1 MNKTLLK
8 ELKKATNYTYTE
20 NGGLTHKSTLN
31 KCYDLFA
38 FGGASR
44 GKSEED
50 ILDMFYDA
58 LREDKLLAMKLLFY
72 IRDVRGGLG
81 ERRTFRIILKSLAN
95 SHPYLIEK
103 NIDLISFYGRYDD
116 LLVLFDT
123 KCEDKMINLIAK
135 TLIDDCRTNQPTL
148 LAKWLPSENAS
159 SSDSRRLARKLAKKL
174 SLTNREYRKTLSSIR
189 NKIKIVENLLS
200 EKRYNE
206 IEFDKL
212 PSKAGLKYRDAFLR
226 HEELCTRY
234 VEFIDNK
241 NSKINAKTLYP
252 YDIVRNVWKCGYF
265 YDSSKRRVL
274 DKYWKAL
281 PDYFEGKPCSILPVV
296 DNSGSMTWN
305 ENGGVIPIDVAVS
318 LGIYCAERNV
328 GDFHNHYISFSRTPK
343 LVEIKGNDIVGK
355 AYSAVKN
362 ILYEE
367 TNIEAVFDLIL
378 NTLKKNN
385 LSEEYLPKHIVI
397 ISDMEFD
404 EGTNCNDSETLMEC
418 IRKQWKKEGYTMP
431 SLVYWNVC
439 SRRNNISDLGADNIT
454 YVSGCT
460 PMIFK
465 SVMSGKNG
473 MDLML
478 DILNSDRYSS
488 IRV

>member
-44 GKSEED
+44 GKGEED

-148 LAKWLPSENAS
+148 LTKWLPSENAS

-200 EKRYNE
+200 EKKYNE

-252 YDIVRNVWKCGYF
+252 YDIIRNVWNCETHERK
-265 YDSSKRRVL
+265 VL
-274 DKYWKAL
+274 DKYWKNL
-281 PDYFEGKPCSILPVV
+281 PDYFDGKPCSILPVI

-305 ENGGVIPIDVAVS
+305 LNGGVIPIDVAVS
-318 LGIYCAERNV
+318 LGIYCAERNL

-343 LVEIKGNDIVGK
+343 LVEIKGNNIVEK
-355 AYSAVKN
+355 TLSAVKN
-362 ILYEE
+362 VLYEN

-378 NTLKKNN
+378 KTLKKSN

-404 EGTNCNDSETLMEC
+404 EGTRCNDSVTLMER
-418 IRKQWKKEGYTMP
+418 IRKEWAKEGYTMP
-431 SLVYWNVC
+431 NLVYWNVC

-465 SVMSGKNG
+465 SIMSGKNG

-478 DILNSDRYSS
+478 DTLNSDRYSS

>member
-1 MNKTLLK
+1 M
-8 ELKKATNYTYTE
+8 
-20 NGGLTHKSTLN
+20 
-31 KCYDLFA
+31 
-38 FGGASR
+38 
-44 GKSEED
+44 
-50 ILDMFYDA
+50 
-58 LREDKLLAMKLLFY
+58 
-72 IRDVRGGLG
+72 
-81 ERRTFRIILKSLAN
+81 
-95 SHPYLIEK
+95 
-103 NIDLISFYGRYDD
+103 ID
-116 LLVLFDT
+116 
-123 KCEDKMINLIAK
+123 LIAK
-135 TLIDDCRTNQPTL
+135 TLIDDCKTNQPTL

-200 EKRYNE
+200 EKKYNE

-252 YDIVRNVWKCGYF
+252 YDIIRNVWNCETHERK
-265 YDSSKRRVL
+265 VL
-274 DKYWKAL
+274 DKYWKNL
-281 PDYFEGKPCSILPVV
+281 PDYFDGKPCSILPVI

-305 ENGGVIPIDVAVS
+305 LNGGVIPIDVAVS
-318 LGIYCAERNV
+318 LGIYCAERNL

-343 LVEIKGNDIVGK
+343 LVEIKGNNIVEK
-355 AYSAVKN
+355 TLSAVKN
-362 ILYEE
+362 VLYEN

-378 NTLKKNN
+378 KTLKKSD
-385 LSEEYLPKHIVI
+385 LSEECLPKHIVI

-404 EGTNCNDSETLMEC
+404 EGTRCNDSVTLMER
-418 IRKQWKKEGYTMP
+418 IRKEWAKEGYTMP
-431 SLVYWNVC
+431 NLVYWNVC

-465 SVMSGKNG
+465 SIMSGKNG

-478 DILNSDRYSS
+478 DTLNSDRYSS

>member
-44 GKSEED
+44 GKGEED

-123 KCEDKMINLIAK
+123 KCEDKMIDLIAK

-200 EKRYNE
+200 EKKYNE

-226 HEELCTRY
+226 HEELCARY

-252 YDIVRNVWKCGYF
+252 YDIIRNVWNCETHERK
-265 YDSSKRRVL
+265 VL
-274 DKYWKAL
+274 DKYWKNL
-281 PDYFEGKPCSILPVV
+281 PDYFDGKPCSILPVI

-305 ENGGVIPIDVAVS
+305 LNGGVIPIDVAVS
-318 LGIYCAERNV
+318 LGIYCAERNL

-343 LVEIKGNDIVGK
+343 LVEIKGNNIVEK
-355 AYSAVKN
+355 ALSAVKN
-362 ILYEE
+362 VLYEN

-378 NTLKKNN
+378 KTLKKSD
-385 LSEEYLPKHIVI
+385 LSEECLPKHIVI

-404 EGTNCNDSETLMEC
+404 EGTRCNDSVTLMER
-418 IRKQWKKEGYTMP
+418 IRKEWAKEGYTMP
-431 SLVYWNVC
+431 NLVYWNVC
-439 SRRNNISDLGADNIT
+439 SRKNNISDLGADNIT

-465 SVMSGKNG
+465 SIMSGKNG

-478 DILNSDRYSS
+478 DTLNSDRYSS

>member
-8 ELKKATNYTYTE
+8 ESKKATNYTYTE

-44 GKSEED
+44 GKGEED

-116 LLVLFDT
+116 FLVLFDT
-123 KCEDKMINLIAK
+123 KCEDKMIDLIAK

-200 EKRYNE
+200 EKKYNE

-252 YDIVRNVWKCGYF
+252 YDIIRNVWNCETHERK
-265 YDSSKRRVL
+265 VL
-274 DKYWKAL
+274 DKYWKNL
-281 PDYFEGKPCSILPVV
+281 PDYFDGKPCSILPVI

-305 ENGGVIPIDVAVS
+305 LNGGVIPIDIAVS
-318 LGIYCAERNV
+318 LGIYCAERNL

-343 LVEIKGNDIVGK
+343 LVEIKGNNIVEK
-355 AYSAVKN
+355 TLSAVKN
-362 ILYEE
+362 VLYEN

-378 NTLKKNN
+378 KTLKKSD
-385 LSEEYLPKHIVI
+385 LSKECLPKHIVI

-404 EGTNCNDSETLMEC
+404 EGTRCNDSVTLMER
-418 IRKQWKKEGYTMP
+418 IRKEWAKEGYTMP
-431 SLVYWNVC
+431 NLVYWNVC
-439 SRRNNISDLGADNIT
+439 SRKNNISDLGADNIT

-465 SVMSGKNG
+465 SIMSGKNG

-478 DILNSDRYSS
+478 DTLNSDRYSS

>member
-44 GKSEED
+44 GKGEED

-103 NIDLISFYGRYDD
+103 NIDLIPFYGRYDD

-189 NKIKIVENLLS
+189 NKIKIVENSLS
-200 EKRYNE
+200 EKKYNE

-234 VEFIDNK
+234 AEFIDNK

-252 YDIVRNVWKCGYF
+252 YDIIRNVWNCETHERK
-265 YDSSKRRVL
+265 VL
-274 DKYWKAL
+274 DKYWKNL
-281 PDYFEGKPCSILPVV
+281 PDYFDGKPCSILPVI

-305 ENGGVIPIDVAVS
+305 LNGGVIPIDVAVS
-318 LGIYCAERNV
+318 LGIYCAERNL

-343 LVEIKGNDIVGK
+343 LVEIKGNNIVEK
-355 AYSAVKN
+355 TLSAVKN
-362 ILYEE
+362 VLYEN

-378 NTLKKNN
+378 KTLKKSD
-385 LSEEYLPKHIVI
+385 LSEECLPKHIVI

-404 EGTNCNDSETLMEC
+404 EGTRCNDSVTLMER
-418 IRKQWKKEGYTMP
+418 IRKEWAKEGYTMP
-431 SLVYWNVC
+431 NLVYWNVC

-465 SVMSGKNG
+465 SIMSGKNG

-478 DILNSDRYSS
+478 DTLNSDRYSS

>member
-44 GKSEED
+44 GKGEED

-200 EKRYNE
+200 EKKYNK

-226 HEELCTRY
+226 HEELCARY

-252 YDIVRNVWKCGYF
+252 YDIIRNVWNCETHERK
-265 YDSSKRRVL
+265 VL
-274 DKYWKAL
+274 DKYWKNL
-281 PDYFEGKPCSILPVV
+281 PDYFDGKPCSILPVI

-305 ENGGVIPIDVAVS
+305 LNGGVIPIDVAVS
-318 LGIYCAERNV
+318 LGIYCAERNL

-343 LVEIKGNDIVGK
+343 LVEIKGNNIVEK
-355 AYSAVKN
+355 TLSAVKN
-362 ILYEE
+362 VLYEN

-378 NTLKKNN
+378 KTLKKSD
-385 LSEEYLPKHIVI
+385 LSEECLPKHIVI

-404 EGTNCNDSETLMEC
+404 EGTRCNDSVTLMER
-418 IRKQWKKEGYTMP
+418 IRKEWAKEGYTMP
-431 SLVYWNVC
+431 NLVYWNVC

-465 SVMSGKNG
+465 SIMSGKNG

-478 DILNSDRYSS
+478 DTLNSDRYSS

>member
-44 GKSEED
+44 GKGEED

-103 NIDLISFYGRYDD
+103 NIDLIPFYGRYDD

-200 EKRYNE
+200 EKKYNE

-252 YDIVRNVWKCGYF
+252 YDIIRNVWNCETHERK
-265 YDSSKRRVL
+265 VL
-274 DKYWKAL
+274 DKYWKNL
-281 PDYFEGKPCSILPVV
+281 PDYFDGKPCSILPVI

-305 ENGGVIPIDVAVS
+305 LNGGVIPIDVAVS
-318 LGIYCAERNV
+318 LGIYCAERNL

-343 LVEIKGNDIVGK
+343 LVEIKGNNIVEK
-355 AYSAVKN
+355 TLSAVKN
-362 ILYEE
+362 VLYEN

-378 NTLKKNN
+378 KTLKKSD
-385 LSEEYLPKHIVI
+385 LSEECLPKHIVI

-404 EGTNCNDSETLMEC
+404 EGTRCNDSVTLMER
-418 IRKQWKKEGYTMP
+418 IRKEWAKEGYTMP
-431 SLVYWNVC
+431 NLVYWNVC

-465 SVMSGKNG
+465 SIMSGKNG

-478 DILNSDRYSS
+478 DTLNSDRYSS

>member
-44 GKSEED
+44 GKGEED

-103 NIDLISFYGRYDD
+103 NIDLIPFYGRYDD

-200 EKRYNE
+200 EKKYNE

-252 YDIVRNVWKCGYF
+252 YDIIRNVWNCETHERK
-265 YDSSKRRVL
+265 VL
-274 DKYWKAL
+274 DKYWKNL
-281 PDYFEGKPCSILPVV
+281 PDYFDGKPCSILPVI

-305 ENGGVIPIDVAVS
+305 LNGGVIPIDVAVS
-318 LGIYCAERNV
+318 LGIYCAERNL

-343 LVEIKGNDIVGK
+343 LVEIKGNNIVEK
-355 AYSAVKN
+355 TLSAVKN
-362 ILYEE
+362 VLYEN

-378 NTLKKNN
+378 KTLKKSN

-404 EGTNCNDSETLMEC
+404 EGTRCNDSVTLMER
-418 IRKQWKKEGYTMP
+418 IRKEWAKEGYTMP
-431 SLVYWNVC
+431 NLVYWNVC

-465 SVMSGKNG
+465 SIMSGKNG

-478 DILNSDRYSS
+478 DTLNSDRYSS

>member
-44 GKSEED
+44 GKGEED

-103 NIDLISFYGRYDD
+103 NIDLIPFYGRYDD

-200 EKRYNE
+200 EKKYNE

-252 YDIVRNVWKCGYF
+252 YDIIRNVWNCETHERK
-265 YDSSKRRVL
+265 VL
-274 DKYWKAL
+274 DKYWKNL
-281 PDYFEGKPCSILPVV
+281 PDYFDGKPCSILPVI

-305 ENGGVIPIDVAVS
+305 LNGGVIPIDVAVS
-318 LGIYCAERNV
+318 LGIYCAERNL

-343 LVEIKGNDIVGK
+343 LVEIKGNNIVEK
-355 AYSAVKN
+355 TLSAVKN
-362 ILYEE
+362 VLYEN

-378 NTLKKNN
+378 KTLKKSD
-385 LSEEYLPKHIVI
+385 LSEECLPKHIVI

-404 EGTNCNDSETLMEC
+404 EGTRCNDSVALMER
-418 IRKQWKKEGYTMP
+418 IRKEWAKEGYTMP
-431 SLVYWNVC
+431 NLVYWNVC

-465 SVMSGKNG
+465 SIMSGKNG

-478 DILNSDRYSS
+478 DTLNSDRYSS

>member
-1 MNKTLLK
+1 MKKTLLK

-44 GKSEED
+44 GRSEQD

-58 LREDKLLAMKLLFY
+58 LKEDKLLAMKLLFY

-81 ERRTFRIILKSLAN
+81 ERRTFRVILKSLAN
-95 SHPYLIEK
+95 SHPYLVEK
-103 NIDLISFYGRYDD
+103 NIDLIPFYGRYDD

-123 KCEDKMINLIAK
+123 KCEDKMISLIAK
-135 TLIDDCRTNQPTL
+135 TLIEDCRTDYPTL

-159 SSDSRRLARKLAKKL
+159 SNDSKRLARKLAKKL
-174 SLTNREYRKTLSSIR
+174 TLSNREYRKTLSNIR
-189 NKIKIVENLLS
+189 AKIKIVETLLS

-212 PSKAGLKYRDAFLR
+212 PSKAGMKYRDAFFK
-226 HEELCTRY
+226 HEELCDRY
-234 VEFIDNK
+234 KEFI
-241 NSKINAKTLYP
+241 NSKDTKVNAKTLYP
-252 YDIVRNVWKCGYF
+252 YDIIRNVWCCETYERK
-265 YDSSKRRVL
+265 VL
-274 DKYWKAL
+274 DKYWNDL
-281 PDYFEGKPCSILPVV
+281 PDYFDGKPCSILPVI
-296 DNSGSMTWN
+296 DNSGSMVMN
-305 ENGGVIPIDVAVS
+305 LNGGVTPINVAVS
-318 LGIYCAERNV
+318 LGIYCAERNH
-328 GDFHNHYISFSRTPK
+328 GEFHNHYISFSRTPK
-343 LVEIKGNDIVGK
+343 LIEIKGKDIVDK
-355 AYSAVKN
+355 AMSAVREV
-362 ILYEE
+362 YYDS

-378 NTLKKNN
+378 STLKEGN
-385 LSEEYLPKHIVI
+385 LSSEYLPKHIVI
-397 ISDMEFD
+397 VSDMEFN
-404 EGTNCNDSETLMEC
+404 EGTRCGNSVTLMEH
-418 IRKQWKKEGYTMP
+418 IRKEWAKEGYTMP
-431 SLVYWNVC
+431 RLVYWNVC
-439 SRRNNISDLGADNIT
+439 SRKNNISDLGADNIT

-465 SVMSGKNG
+465 MIMSGKNG

-478 DILNSDRYSS
+478 DTLNGNRYSS

>member
-44 GKSEED
+44 GKGEED

-103 NIDLISFYGRYDD
+103 NIELIPFYGRYDD

-200 EKRYNE
+200 EKKYNE

-252 YDIVRNVWKCGYF
+252 YDIIRNAWNCETYERK
-265 YDSSKRRVL
+265 VL
-274 DKYWKAL
+274 DKYWNNL
-281 PDYFEGKPCSILPVV
+281 PDYFEGKPCSILPVI
-296 DNSGSMTWN
+296 DNSRSMTWN
-305 ENGGVIPIDVAVS
+305 LNGGVIPIDVAVS
-318 LGIYCAERNV
+318 LGIYCAERNL

-343 LVEIKGNDIVGK
+343 LVEIKGNDIVEK
-355 AYSAVKN
+355 ALSAVKN
-362 ILYEE
+362 VLYEN

-378 NTLKKNN
+378 KTLKKSN

-404 EGTNCNDSETLMEC
+404 EGTRCNDSETLMER
-418 IRKQWKKEGYTMP
+418 IRKEWAKEGYTMP
-431 SLVYWNVC
+431 NLVYWNVC

-465 SVMSGKNG
+465 SIMSGKNG

-478 DILNSDRYSS
+478 DTLNSDRYSS

>member
-44 GKSEED
+44 GKGEED

-174 SLTNREYRKTLSSIR
+174 SLSNREYRKTLSSIR

-200 EKRYNE
+200 EKKYNE

-252 YDIVRNVWKCGYF
+252 YDIIRNVWNCETHERK
-265 YDSSKRRVL
+265 VL
-274 DKYWKAL
+274 DKYWKNL
-281 PDYFEGKPCSILPVV
+281 PDYFDGKPCSILPVI

-305 ENGGVIPIDVAVS
+305 LNGGVIPIDIAVS
-318 LGIYCAERNV
+318 LGIYCAERNL

-343 LVEIKGNDIVGK
+343 LVEIKGNNIVEK
-355 AYSAVKN
+355 TLSAVKN
-362 ILYEE
+362 VLYEN

-378 NTLKKNN
+378 KTLKKSD
-385 LSEEYLPKHIVI
+385 LSKECLPKHIVI

-404 EGTNCNDSETLMEC
+404 EGTRCNDSVTLMER
-418 IRKQWKKEGYTMP
+418 IRKEWAKEGYTMP
-431 SLVYWNVC
+431 NLVYWNVC

-478 DILNSDRYSS
+478 DTLNSDRYSS

>member
-1 MNKTLLK
+1 
-8 ELKKATNYTYTE
+8 
-20 NGGLTHKSTLN
+20 
-31 KCYDLFA
+31 
-38 FGGASR
+38 
-44 GKSEED
+44 
-50 ILDMFYDA
+50 
-58 LREDKLLAMKLLFY
+58 
-72 IRDVRGGLG
+72 
-81 ERRTFRIILKSLAN
+81 
-95 SHPYLIEK
+95 
-103 NIDLISFYGRYDD
+103 
-116 LLVLFDT
+116 
-123 KCEDKMINLIAK
+123 
-135 TLIDDCRTNQPTL
+135 
-148 LAKWLPSENAS
+148 
-159 SSDSRRLARKLAKKL
+159 
-174 SLTNREYRKTLSSIR
+174 
-189 NKIKIVENLLS
+189 
-200 EKRYNE
+200 
-206 IEFDKL
+206 
-212 PSKAGLKYRDAFLR
+212 
-226 HEELCTRY
+226 
-234 VEFIDNK
+234 
-241 NSKINAKTLYP
+241 
-252 YDIVRNVWKCGYF
+252 
-265 YDSSKRRVL
+265 
-274 DKYWKAL
+274 
-281 PDYFEGKPCSILPVV
+281 
-296 DNSGSMTWN
+296 MTWN

-404 EGTNCNDSETLMEC
+404 EGTNCNDSETLMER

-478 DILNSDRYSS
+478 DILNSGRYSS

>member
-1 MNKTLLK
+1 MNKVLLK

-20 NGGLTHKSTLN
+20 KGALTYKSTLN

-44 GKSEED
+44 GRNEED

-81 ERRTFRIILKSLAN
+81 ERRTFRVILKSLAN
-95 SHPYLIEK
+95 SHPYLVEK
-103 NIDLISFYGRYDD
+103 NIDLIPFYGRYDD

-123 KCEDKMINLIAK
+123 RCEDKMISLIAK
-135 TLIDDCRTNQPTL
+135 TLIDDCRTNYPTL

-189 NKIKIVENLLS
+189 NKLKIVENLLS
-200 EKRYNE
+200 EKRYDE

-226 HEELCTRY
+226 HEELCDRY
-234 VEFIDNK
+234 IEFIDNK
-241 NSKINAKTLYP
+241 SSKINAKTLYP
-252 YDIVRNVWKCGYF
+252 YDIIKNVWNCDY
-265 YDSSKRRVL
+265 SERAIL
-274 DKYWKAL
+274 DKYWDAL
-281 PDYFEGKPCSILPVV
+281 PDYFEGKPCDILPVI
-296 DNSGSMTWN
+296 DNSGSMAWN
-305 ENGGVIPIDVAVS
+305 ESNGVYPIDVAVS
-318 LGIYCAERNV
+318 LGIYCAERNL
-328 GDFHNHYISFSRTPK
+328 GDFHSHYISFSRTPK
-343 LVEIKGNDIVGK
+343 LVEIKGDDIVDK
-355 AYSAVKN
+355 ALSAVKDVV
-362 ILYEE
+362 YDT

-385 LSEEYLPKHIVI
+385 LSEEHLPKHIVI

-404 EGTNCNDSETLMEC
+404 EGTRYTDSETLMER
-418 IRKQWKKEGYTMP
+418 IRKEWVKEGYTMP
-431 SLVYWNVC
+431 NLVYWNVC

-465 SVMSGKNG
+465 SIMSGKNG

-478 DILNSDRYSS
+478 DTLNSDRYSS
-488 IRV
+488 IRI

>member
-95 SHPYLIEK
+95 SHPYLVEK
-103 NIDLISFYGRYDD
+103 NIDLIPFYGRYDD

-123 KCEDKMINLIAK
+123 KCEDKMISLIAK
-135 TLIDDCRTNQPTL
+135 TLIDDCRTNRPTL

-174 SLTNREYRKTLSSIR
+174 SLTNREYRKTLSNIR

-200 EKRYNE
+200 EKKYNE

-252 YDIVRNVWKCGYF
+252 YDIIRNAWHCETHERK
-265 YDSSKRRVL
+265 VL
-274 DKYWKAL
+274 DKYWNNL
-281 PDYFEGKPCSILPVV
+281 PDYFDGKPCSILPVI

-305 ENGGVIPIDVAVS
+305 LNGGVIPIDVAVS
-318 LGIYCAERNV
+318 LGIYCAERNL

-343 LVEIKGNDIVGK
+343 LVEIKGNDIVEK
-355 AYSAVKN
+355 ALSAVKN
-362 ILYEE
+362 VLYED

-378 NTLKKNN
+378 KTLKKSN

-397 ISDMEFD
+397 ISDMEFN
-404 EGTNCNDSETLMEC
+404 EGTRCNDSETLMER
-418 IRKQWKKEGYTMP
+418 IRKEWAKEGYTMP
-431 SLVYWNVC
+431 NLVYWNVC

-465 SVMSGKNG
+465 SIMSGKNG

-478 DILNSDRYSS
+478 DTLNSDRYSS

>member
-1 MNKTLLK
+1 MKKTLLK
-8 ELKKATNYTYTE
+8 ELKKATNYTHTE

-44 GKSEED
+44 GRSEQD

-58 LREDKLLAMKLLFY
+58 LKEDKLLAMKLLFY

-81 ERRTFRIILKSLAN
+81 ERRTFRVILKSLAN
-95 SHPYLIEK
+95 SHPYLVEK
-103 NIDLISFYGRYDD
+103 NIDLIPFYGRYDD

-123 KCEDKMINLIAK
+123 KCEDKMISLIAK
-135 TLIDDCRTNQPTL
+135 TLIDDCRTDYPTL

-159 SSDSRRLARKLAKKL
+159 SNDSKRLARKLAKKL
-174 SLTNREYRKTLSSIR
+174 TLSNREYRKTLSNIR
-189 NKIKIVENLLS
+189 AKIKIVETLLS

-212 PSKAGLKYRDAFLR
+212 PSKAGMKYRDAFFR
-226 HEELCTRY
+226 HEELCNRY
-234 VEFIDNK
+234 EEFI
-241 NSKINAKTLYP
+241 NSKDTKVNAKTLYP
-252 YDIVRNVWKCGYF
+252 YDIIRNVWNCEIHERK
-265 YDSSKRRVL
+265 VL
-274 DKYWKAL
+274 DKYWKNL
-281 PDYFEGKPCSILPVV
+281 PDYFDGEPCSILPVV

-305 ENGGVIPIDVAVS
+305 LNGGVIPIDVAVS
-318 LGIYCAERNV
+318 LGIYCAERNH
-328 GDFHNHYISFSRTPK
+328 GEFHNHYISFSRTPK
-343 LVEIKGNDIVGK
+343 LVEIKGNDIVEK
-355 AYSAVKN
+355 ALSAVKN
-362 ILYEE
+362 VLYED

-378 NTLKKNN
+378 KTLKKSN

-397 ISDMEFD
+397 ISDMEFN
-404 EGTNCNDSETLMEC
+404 EGTRCNNSVTLMEH
-418 IRKQWKKEGYTMP
+418 IRKEWTKEGYTMP
-431 SLVYWNVC
+431 NLVYWNVC

-465 SVMSGKNG
+465 SIMSGKNG

-478 DILNSDRYSS
+478 DTLNSDRYSS

>member
-123 KCEDKMINLIAK
+123 KCEDKMIDLIAK

-200 EKRYNE
+200 EKKYNE

-226 HEELCTRY
+226 HEELCARY

-252 YDIVRNVWKCGYF
+252 YDIIRNVWNCDTHERK
-265 YDSSKRRVL
+265 VL
-274 DKYWKAL
+274 DKYWKNL
-281 PDYFEGKPCSILPVV
+281 PDYFDGKPCSILPVI
-296 DNSGSMTWN
+296 DNSGSMTW
-305 ENGGVIPIDVAVS
+305 GGDNVTPINVAVS
-318 LGIYCAERNV
+318 LGIYCAERNH
-328 GDFHNHYISFSRTPK
+328 GEFHNHYISFSSEPK
-343 LVEIKGNDIVGK
+343 LIEIKGKDIVDK
-355 AYSAVKN
+355 AKSAVREVYYDN
-362 ILYEE
+362 

-378 NTLKKNN
+378 STLKEGN
-385 LSEEYLPKHIVI
+385 LSSEYLPKHIVI
-397 ISDMEFD
+397 VSDMEFD
-404 EGTNCNDSETLMEC
+404 AGTRYYGSRETLMES
-418 IRKQWKKEGYTMP
+418 IRKEWEREGYTMP
-431 SLVYWNVC
+431 NLVYWNVC

-465 SVMSGKNG
+465 SIMSGKNG

>member
-44 GKSEED
+44 GKGEED

-123 KCEDKMINLIAK
+123 KCEDKMIDLIAK
-135 TLIDDCRTNQPTL
+135 TLIDDCRTNRPTL

-159 SSDSRRLARKLAKKL
+159 SSDSKRLARKLAKKL
-174 SLTNREYRKTLSSIR
+174 SLSNREYRKTLSSIR

-200 EKRYNE
+200 EKKYNE

-226 HEELCTRY
+226 HEELCARY

-252 YDIVRNVWKCGYF
+252 YDIIRNVWNCETHERK
-265 YDSSKRRVL
+265 VL
-274 DKYWKAL
+274 DKYWKNL
-281 PDYFEGKPCSILPVV
+281 PDYFDGKPCSILPVI

-305 ENGGVIPIDVAVS
+305 LNGGVIPIDVAVS
-318 LGIYCAERNV
+318 LGIYCAERNL

-343 LVEIKGNDIVGK
+343 LVEIKGNNIVEK
-355 AYSAVKN
+355 TLSAVKN
-362 ILYEE
+362 VLYEN

-378 NTLKKNN
+378 KTLKKSD
-385 LSEEYLPKHIVI
+385 LSEECLPKHIVI

-404 EGTNCNDSETLMEC
+404 EGTRCNDSVTLMER
-418 IRKQWKKEGYTMP
+418 IRKEWAKEGYTMP
-431 SLVYWNVC
+431 NLVYWNVC

-465 SVMSGKNG
+465 SIMSGKNG

-478 DILNSDRYSS
+478 DTLNSDRYSS

>member
-44 GKSEED
+44 GKGEED

-123 KCEDKMINLIAK
+123 KCEDKMIDLIAK

-200 EKRYNE
+200 EKKYNE

-252 YDIVRNVWKCGYF
+252 YDIIRNVWNCETHERK
-265 YDSSKRRVL
+265 VL
-274 DKYWKAL
+274 DKYWKNL
-281 PDYFEGKPCSILPVV
+281 PDYFDGKPCSILPVI

-305 ENGGVIPIDVAVS
+305 LNGGVIPIDIAVS
-318 LGIYCAERNV
+318 LGIYCAERNL

-343 LVEIKGNDIVGK
+343 LVEIKGNNIVEK
-355 AYSAVKN
+355 TLSAVKN
-362 ILYEE
+362 VLYEN

-378 NTLKKNN
+378 KTLKKSD
-385 LSEEYLPKHIVI
+385 LSKECLPKHIVI

-404 EGTNCNDSETLMEC
+404 EGTRCNDSVTLMER
-418 IRKQWKKEGYTMP
+418 IRKEWAKEGYTMP
-431 SLVYWNVC
+431 NLVYWNVC
-439 SRRNNISDLGADNIT
+439 SRKNNISDLGADNIT

-465 SVMSGKNG
+465 SIMSGKNG

-478 DILNSDRYSS
+478 DTLNSDRYSS